1 MLNVTDQWTD
11 QTIPYICWDRNWT
24 VGHIRDLLKQKT
36 GDDRYRLMAWLMREL
51 KSFEVWYFLK
61 PSEVYRDFD
70 AIKRWL
76 GPSKDMWE
84 NLFEV
89 WHAMG
94 RV

>member
-1 MLNVTDQWTD
+1 
-11 QTIPYICWDRNWT
+11 
-24 VGHIRDLLKQKT
+24 
-36 GDDRYRLMAWLMREL
+36 MAWLMREL